1 MNRFLI
7 AAAIVACAS
16 VAHAQTQNIQNIQ
29 TGRGSSY
36 GSNGELSIGPRIS
49 SYSTD
54 VDGGLATLKTGRQS
68 SFGVVGEYRNGQLV
82 LDFNYDHDPE
92 NGIRLTDLL
101 FDVGNYARDRGE
113 FTVGYAIAPVVDLQ
127 GGVRW
132 DTIRI
137 GGASI
142 FGTTF
147 LSDLNLDNQA
157 LTAGLKLHT
166 GDGQPVGFYVLGRGY
181 LGSAKF
187 DIQGAHVNT
196 DTTGY
201 RGEAGVSIR
210 LGQTAWHIVPGVEY
224 EHLET
229 KDYNLRLNSNRAFL
243 NFVYRSGM

>member
-1 MNRFLI
+1 MKPFLV
-7 AAAIVACAS
+7 AAAIVASAA
-16 VAHAQTQNIQNIQ
+16 VAHGQTQNIQQIQ
-29 TGRGSSY
+29 TMTPPSSHA
-36 GSNGELSIGPRIS
+36 SEFSIGPRVS

-54 VDGGLATLKTGRQS
+54 IDGGLATLKTGRQS
-68 SFGVVGEYRNGQLV
+68 SFGVVGEYRSGQLA
-82 LDFNYDHDPE
+82 LDFNFDHDPE
-92 NGIRLTDLL
+92 NGISLSDLII
-101 FDVGNYARDRGE
+101 DTGNYSRDRGE
-113 FTVGYAIAPVVDLQ
+113 FTIGYAVAPVLDLQ

-147 LSDLNLDNQA
+147 LSDLDIDHQA

-166 GDGQPVGFYVLGRGY
+166 GDGQPVGFYALGRGY

-187 DIQGAHVNT
+187 DVQGAHVNT
-196 DTTGY
+196 DTTGF
-201 RGEAGVSIR
+201 RGEAGINIR
-210 LGQTAWHIVPGVEY
+210 LGEGNWYLVPGLEY

-243 NFVYRSGM
+243 SFVYRSR